1 MNARLA
7 LFFCNI
13 LRRCMCCWRGELMFL
28 SLLLR
33 VAANAI
39 LIDQLMLLQIQR
51 LKPQQHRRP
60 QR

>member
-1 MNARLA
+1 
-7 LFFCNI
+7 
-13 LRRCMCCWRGELMFL
+13 MFL